1 MSKTFWGLCHKNI
14 RDLLKQKKRN
24 SLMFILPLTI
34 IIVILMFFA
43 GSDVEKSFLQP
54 IKIGVVDQD
63 KSFYSNAL
71 VENYKNNES
80 FTDFIEIT
88 VGKDEIIHDFN
99 AGQYDALIEIP
110 QNFAEHLMHFEKVPV
125 QVKVAY
131 SDPLKAVLF
140 KHVMESYEKFITSVQ
155 VGVELL
161 YNEMEALNMS
171 DREISIYNIEISY
184 DLIMTALGRNRF
196 FQYHEWVNI
205 PSTTSVNYF
214 FIAIMMMF
222 LLYISV
228 FIAIDLIRERENMCF
243 RRLKIARV
251 SIYEYLMSKLFMS
264 TIFIGLFVL
273 SWFVLLSFLTP
284 LNLSGNTL
292 YIVLY
297 LLSCIMLAVSLAI
310 CISGLFK
317 RDEGVV
323 LVSHVF
329 IFVNAIIGGSIIP
342 LHYMPNILQRLAVF
356 TPNYWMI
363 KGMLYIESGY
373 NIAYGMQIAGSFF
386 IMSMVFIFI
395 AYRSYQHESAI

>member
-1 MSKTFWGLCHKNI
+1 
-14 RDLLKQKKRN
+14 
-24 SLMFILPLTI
+24 MFLLPLS
-34 IIVILMFFA
+34 IIVVILLFFA
-43 GSDVEKSFLQP
+43 GSDVEKAFIQP
-54 IKIGVVDQD
+54 IHIGVVDND

-88 VGKDEIIHDFN
+88 IGKDEIIEDFN
-99 AGQYDALIEIP
+99 AGNYDALIEIP

-125 QVKVAY
+125 KVKVAY

-140 KHVMESYEKFITSVQ
+140 KNVMESYEKFITSVQ

-161 YNEMEALNMS
+161 YNEMEALAMPEK
-171 DREISIYNIEISY
+171 EISIYNVEISY
-184 DLIMTALGRNRF
+184 DLIMTAIGRNRF
-196 FQYHEWVNI
+196 FQYNEWVNI

-222 LLYISV
+222 LMYISV

-251 SIYEYLMSKLFMS
+251 SIYEYLISKLLTS
-264 TIFIGLFVL
+264 TIFISLFVI
-273 SWFVLLSFLTP
+273 SWFVLLSFVTP
-284 LNLSGNTL
+284 LSFSGNIL
-292 YIVLY
+292 FIILY
-297 LLSCIMLAVSLAI
+297 LLSCIMLAVSFAI

-317 RDEGVV
+317 RDESVI

-329 IFVNAIIGGSIIP
+329 IFINAIIGGSIIP
-342 LHYMPNILQRLAVF
+342 LHYMPNILRKLAVI

-373 NIAYGMQIAGSFF
+373 NVAYGMLVTAVFLVI
-386 IMSMVFIFI
+386 SMVLIFI
-395 AYRSYQHESAI
+395 AYKSYQNESAI